1 MREETLYRDLYIM
14 VTGSGMGILPMKP
27 VFTGWKPVPRFLQI
41 VALI

>member
-1 MREETLYRDLYIM
+1 MSLVYRDSYIM

-41 VALI
+41 VTLI